1 MKVVKLNSYHDHA
14 VRSLFRFKKHMG
26 VKDDEFSHEMED
38 FNELLYNIFCDNY
51 LSDLDNFHAYG
62 AIDQSG
68 TVQSLISFYESDDE
82 PSWYYTLYRSSGN
95 NQLLKDI
102 LDEVIDYNE
111 KNGRLKFYTL
121 VNSKHSK
128 LLRRFTWSEYN
139 SNRYGYFDEYVVPEK
154 CKCFY
159 HNHWELLYK
168 RILIPTETTV
178 RCNYLKQEL
187 RTQLPIGGGI

>member
-1 MKVVKLNSYHDHA
+1 MKVVKLNSTHDHA
-14 VRSLFRFKKHMG
+14 VRSLFKFKKHMG
-26 VKDDEFSHEMED
+26 VNDGEFSNEIDD
-38 FNELLYNIFCDNY
+38 FNDLLYNIFCDNY

-62 AIDQSG
+62 AIDDSG
-68 TVQSLISFYESDDE
+68 IVQSLISFYESDDD

-95 NQLLKDI
+95 NQLLKNI
-102 LDEVIDYNE
+102 LDEVIAYNE

-139 SNRYGYFDEYVVPEK
+139 SNRYGYFDEYLVPER
-154 CKCFY
+154 CKPFY
-159 HNHWELLYK
+159 NTHWELLYK